1 MKRILQV
8 LLPILQEKA
17 VFDYHSSE
25 DLELGAIVQV
35 SLRNKELEGIVWSKT
50 RSDDKVPTSKI
61 KDIIRSF
68 PNIAL
73 PPQSL
78 KFMKFVSEYNL
89 ISLGAVLKLF
99 FPFPNLPLSSR
110 ILPLRH
116 PSEAVLRGE
125 SAKEHLSLSV
135 IPATARTQT
144 LSQRMLGTSVKKVP
158 RRGQLLHIHG
168 ISGSWFLGSSPRTST
183 GSQPSLG

>member
-25 DLELGAIVQV
+25 DLELGTIVQV

-50 RSDDKVPTSKI
+50 RSDDKVPASKI

-99 FPFPNLPLSSR
+99 FPFPNLNFLTTSLSS
-110 ILPLRH
+110 LPH
-116 PSEAVLRGE
+116 PSSRRRPGPSPTKIPPIGWHPIKEDPYGE
-125 SAKEHLSLSV
+125 SLV
-135 IPATARTQT
+135 V
-144 LSQRMLGTSVKKVP
+144 LGP
-158 RRGQLLHIHG
+158 GLRRDDGGGGAHFTNIK
-168 ISGSWFLGSSPRTST
+168 
-183 GSQPSLG
+183 